1 MKKIIISL
9 LFPCLLWSQAPILE
23 ATKLIEA
30 KSYQQAE
37 LKLKAYLLENPN
49 NQEALELYGDALGY
63 QKKWDDAIQ
72 TYKSLVSAQSENA
85 NYQYKYGGA
94 LAMKAL
100 SVNKLRAAVIII
112 DAKNAFLKAAD
123 LDPNHI
129 DVRWALVELYMQLPG
144 ILGGSKNKSL
154 AYADELDA
162 LSKVDGCLAKGYI
175 YEYDDV
181 PVLAEKFYK
190 MAVNIGGSLTCYDKL
205 SNFYQKQN
213 QPENAIATIQTSID
227 KHQRNALHYQMGKVC
242 AEYNLKLDQGA
253 ECLQTY
259 INNYT
264 TKDGVPVA
272 WANYRLAQI
281 FKHKGEKVVALNYI
295 ELAINEL
302 PDIKPFQEEK
312 RLIQG
317 L

>member
-49 NQEALELYGDALGY
+49 NREALELYGDALGY

-100 SVNKLRAAVIII
+100 SVNKLRAAVIIV

-175 YEYDDV
+175 YEYDDE
-181 PVLAEKFYK
+181 PVLAEKYYK

-253 ECLQTY
+253 ECLKTY

-295 ELAINEL
+295 ELALQEL
-302 PDIKPFQEEK
+302 PNIEPFKDEK
-312 RLIQG
+312 RLIEQ